1 MYRINILVG
10 GHKDSQGALSPKIPL
25 LATIQYIFL
34 NVFVLVLVN
43 VDSKHHYLD
52 NMSPDSKFSNCTDE
66 TLRSSSDIPLLLQS
80 LDS

>member
-10 GHKDSQGALSPKIPL
+10 GHKDSQGTLSPKIPL

-52 NMSPDSKFSNCTDE
+52 NMSPNSKFQIAP
-66 TLRSSSDIPLLLQS
+66 TLRSSSAHSDLLQF
-80 LDS
+80 